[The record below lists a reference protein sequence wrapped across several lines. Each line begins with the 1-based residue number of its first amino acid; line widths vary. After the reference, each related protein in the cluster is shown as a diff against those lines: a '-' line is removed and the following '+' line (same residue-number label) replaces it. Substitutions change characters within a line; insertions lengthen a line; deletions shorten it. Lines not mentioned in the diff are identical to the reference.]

1 MPHDF
6 DPNPGNCRVDKNGK
20 NCCQKGSVMDYHQVI
35 LNFVNEKKPEMY
47 IFTLLFQFK
56 IE

>member
-20 NCCQKGSVMDYHQVI
+20 NCCQKGSVMDYFQVI
-35 LNFVNEKKPEMY
+35 LNFVDEWKPEMH
-47 IFTLLFQFK
+47 IFTKSF
-56 IE
+56 